1 MYDVETEMGISE
13 SLEVTDD
20 FIHKQKSANPNK
32 KTATDTNTD
41 TLFSATWKRRLDKWK
56 NWKPTYFRAWQ
67 PFIQIYIQ
75 I

>member
-32 KTATDTNTD
+32 KTPTDTGTDSNTD
-41 TLFSATWKRRLDKWK
+41 TLFSAT
-56 NWKPTYFRAWQ
+56 
-67 PFIQIYIQ
+67 
-75 I
+75 